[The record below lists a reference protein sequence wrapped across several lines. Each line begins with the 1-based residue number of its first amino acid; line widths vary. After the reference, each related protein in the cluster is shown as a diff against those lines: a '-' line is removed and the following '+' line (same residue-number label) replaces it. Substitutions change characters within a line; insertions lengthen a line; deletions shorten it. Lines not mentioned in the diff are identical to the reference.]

1 MRAYAPC
8 VPFNFG
14 SLRMTCADVVK
25 IIVIAIIEGITE
37 WLPVSS
43 TGHIIIFERFFALSD
58 NFSNDFKQLFD
69 YVIQLGAILSVPI
82 LFNDKLF
89 ALKKRKKQTLELWV
103 KVVIASIPAVAAI
116 ALDNL
121 FESFGE
127 KIQSYIIASALIFY
141 GIVFVVLE
149 KVYADVPSKRI
160 SVRDITYCD
169 SLKIGGFQA
178 LAAIPGTSRSGI
190 TIIGG
195 RICGVSRQA
204 ATEFSFYLAIPAIAG
219 ASGYKT
225 IKFALS
231 GATVTLQQVSALLLG
246 FTVSFAVSVF
256 VIKLLT
262 DFVKTHGFTGFG
274 VYRILLGVALFIIL

>member
-1 MRAYAPC
+1 MLLTPLY
-8 VPFNFG
+8 NSE
-14 SLRMTCADVVK
+14 SLRMAISDVVK
-25 IIVIAIIEGITE
+25 IILMAIIEGITE

-43 TGHIIIFERFFALSD
+43 TGHIIIFERFFTLSD
-58 NFSNDFKQLFD
+58 DFTDEFKKLFD
-69 YVIQLGAILSVPI
+69 YVIQLGAITSVPI
-82 LFNDKLF
+82 LFRDKLF
-89 ALKKRKKQTLELWV
+89 SFKKQRKQTVELWI

-127 KIQSYIIASALIFY
+127 KVQSYIIASALIFY
-141 GIVFVVLE
+141 GIVFVVIE
-149 KVYADVPSKRI
+149 KIYENVTDKKPY
-160 SVRDITYCD
+160 VRDVTYCD

-195 RICGVSRQA
+195 RICGLSRQT
-204 ATEFSFYLAIPAIAG
+204 ATEFSFYLAIPAIVG

-225 IKFALS
+225 LRFALS
-231 GATVTLQQVSALLLG
+231 GVTLTFRQANALLLG
-246 FTVSFAVSVF
+246 FAVSFAVSMF

-262 DFVKTHGFTGFG
+262 NFVKTRGFTGFG

>member
-1 MRAYAPC
+1 MLLTLLY
-8 VPFNFG
+8 NSE
-14 SLRMTCADVVK
+14 SLRMAVSDVVK
-25 IIVIAIIEGITE
+25 IILIAIIEGITE

-43 TGHIIIFERFFALSD
+43 TGHIIIFERFFTLSD
-58 NFSNDFKQLFD
+58 DFTDEFKKLFD
-69 YVIQLGAILSVPI
+69 YVIQLGAITSVPI
-82 LFNDKLF
+82 LFRDKLF
-89 ALKKRKKQTLELWV
+89 SFKKQRKQTVELWV

-127 KIQSYIIASALIFY
+127 KVQSYIIASALIFY
-141 GIVFVVLE
+141 GIVFVVVE
-149 KVYADVPSKRI
+149 KIYENVTVKR
-160 SVRDITYCD
+160 SYVRDVTYCD

-195 RICGVSRQA
+195 RICGLSRQA
-204 ATEFSFYLAIPAIAG
+204 ATELSFYLAIPAIVG

-225 IKFALS
+225 LKFALS
-231 GATVTLQQVSALLLG
+231 GVTLTFRQANALLLG
-246 FTVSFAVSVF
+246 FAVSFAVSMF

-262 DFVKTHGFTGFG
+262 NFVKTRGFTGFG

>member
-1 MRAYAPC
+1 MLLTPLY
-8 VPFNFG
+8 NSE
-14 SLRMTCADVVK
+14 SLRMAISDVVK
-25 IIVIAIIEGITE
+25 IILMAIIEGITE

-43 TGHIIIFERFFALSD
+43 TGHIIIFERFFTLSD
-58 NFSNDFKQLFD
+58 DFTDEFKKLFD
-69 YVIQLGAILSVPI
+69 YVIQLGAITSVPI
-82 LFNDKLF
+82 LFRDKLF
-89 ALKKRKKQTLELWV
+89 SFKKQRKQTVELWV

-127 KIQSYIIASALIFY
+127 KVQSYIIASALIFY
-141 GIVFVVLE
+141 GIVFVVVE
-149 KVYADVPSKRI
+149 KIYENVTDKKPY
-160 SVRDITYCD
+160 VRDVTYCD

-195 RICGVSRQA
+195 IICGLSRQA
-204 ATEFSFYLAIPAIAG
+204 ATELSFYLAIPAIVG

-225 IKFALS
+225 LKFALS
-231 GATVTLQQVSALLLG
+231 GVTLTFRQANALLLG
-246 FTVSFAVSVF
+246 FAVSFAVSMF

-262 DFVKTHGFTGFG
+262 NFVKTRGFTGFG

>member
-1 MRAYAPC
+1 MLLTPLH
-8 VPFNFG
+8 NSE
-14 SLRMTCADVVK
+14 SLRMVISDVVK
-25 IIVIAIIEGITE
+25 IILMAIIEGITE

-43 TGHIIIFERFFALSD
+43 TGHIIIFERFFTLSD
-58 NFSNDFKQLFD
+58 DFTDEFKKLFD
-69 YVIQLGAILSVPI
+69 YVIQLGAITSVPI
-82 LFNDKLF
+82 LFRDKLF
-89 ALKKRKKQTLELWV
+89 SFKKQRKQTVELWV

-127 KIQSYIIASALIFY
+127 KVQSYIIASALIFY
-141 GIVFVVLE
+141 GIVFVVIE
-149 KVYADVPSKRI
+149 KIYENVTDKKPY
-160 SVRDITYCD
+160 VRDVTYCD

-195 RICGVSRQA
+195 RICGLSRQA
-204 ATEFSFYLAIPAIAG
+204 ATELSFYLAIPAIVG

-225 IKFALS
+225 LKFALS
-231 GATVTLQQVSALLLG
+231 GVMLTFRQANALLLG
-246 FTVSFAVSVF
+246 FAVSFAVSMF

-262 DFVKTHGFTGFG
+262 NFVKTRGFTGFG

>member
-1 MRAYAPC
+1 MAC
-8 VPFNFG
+8 V
-14 SLRMTCADVVK
+14 DVVK

-262 DFVKTHGFTGFG
+262 NFVKTHGFTGFG

>member
-1 MRAYAPC
+1 MLLTPLH
-8 VPFNFG
+8 NSE
-14 SLRMTCADVVK
+14 SLRMVISDVVK
-25 IIVIAIIEGITE
+25 IILMAIIEGITE

-43 TGHIIIFERFFALSD
+43 TGHIIIFERFFTLSD
-58 NFSNDFKQLFD
+58 DFTDEFKKLFD
-69 YVIQLGAILSVPI
+69 YVIQLGAITSVPI
-82 LFNDKLF
+82 LFRDKLF
-89 ALKKRKKQTLELWV
+89 SFKKQRKQTVELWA

-127 KIQSYIIASALIFY
+127 KVQSYIIASALIFY
-141 GIVFVVLE
+141 GIVFVVIE
-149 KVYADVPSKRI
+149 KIYKNVTDKKPY
-160 SVRDITYCD
+160 VRDVTYCD

-195 RICGVSRQA
+195 RICGLSRQA
-204 ATEFSFYLAIPAIAG
+204 ATELSFYLAIPAIVG

-225 IKFALS
+225 LKFALS
-231 GATVTLQQVSALLLG
+231 GVMLTFRQANALLLG
-246 FTVSFAVSVF
+246 FAVSFAVSMF

-262 DFVKTHGFTGFG
+262 NFVKTRGFTGFG

>member
-1 MRAYAPC
+1 MLLTPLH
-8 VPFNFG
+8 NSE
-14 SLRMTCADVVK
+14 SLRMVISDVVK
-25 IIVIAIIEGITE
+25 IILIAIIEGITE

-43 TGHIIIFERFFALSD
+43 TGHIIIFERFFTLSD
-58 NFSNDFKQLFD
+58 DFTDEFKKLFD
-69 YVIQLGAILSVPI
+69 YVIQLGAITSVPI
-82 LFNDKLF
+82 LFRNKLF
-89 ALKKRKKQTLELWV
+89 SFRKQRKQTVELWV

-127 KIQSYIIASALIFY
+127 KVQSYIIASALIFY
-141 GIVFVVLE
+141 GIVFVVVE
-149 KVYADVPSKRI
+149 KIYENVTVKR
-160 SVRDITYCD
+160 SYVRDVTYCD

-195 RICGVSRQA
+195 RICGLSRQA
-204 ATEFSFYLAIPAIAG
+204 ATELSFYLAIPAIVG

-225 IKFALS
+225 LKFALS
-231 GATVTLQQVSALLLG
+231 GVTLTFRQANALLLG
-246 FTVSFAVSVF
+246 FAVSFAVSMF

-262 DFVKTHGFTGFG
+262 NFVKTRGFTGFG

>member
-1 MRAYAPC
+1 MLLTPLC
-8 VPFNFG
+8 NSE
-14 SLRMTCADVVK
+14 SLRMVISDVVK
-25 IIVIAIIEGITE
+25 IILIAIIEGITE

-43 TGHIIIFERFFALSD
+43 TGHIIIFERFFTLSD
-58 NFSNDFKQLFD
+58 DFTDEFKKLFD
-69 YVIQLGAILSVPI
+69 YVIQLGAITSVPI
-82 LFNDKLF
+82 LFRDKLF
-89 ALKKRKKQTLELWV
+89 SFKKQRKQTVELWV

-127 KIQSYIIASALIFY
+127 KVQSYIIASALIFY
-141 GIVFVVLE
+141 GIVFVVIE
-149 KVYADVPSKRI
+149 KIYENVTDKKPY
-160 SVRDITYCD
+160 VRDVTYCD

-195 RICGVSRQA
+195 RICGLSRQA
-204 ATEFSFYLAIPAIAG
+204 ATELSFYLAIPAIVG

-225 IKFALS
+225 LKFALS
-231 GATVTLQQVSALLLG
+231 GVMLTFRQANALLLG
-246 FTVSFAVSVF
+246 FAVSFAVSMF

-262 DFVKTHGFTGFG
+262 NFVKTRGFTGFG

>member
-1 MRAYAPC
+1 MLLTPLY
-8 VPFNFG
+8 NSE
-14 SLRMTCADVVK
+14 SLRMAISDVVK
-25 IIVIAIIEGITE
+25 IILMAIIEGITE

-43 TGHIIIFERFFALSD
+43 TGHIIIFERFFTLSD
-58 NFSNDFKQLFD
+58 DFTDEFKKLFD
-69 YVIQLGAILSVPI
+69 YVIQLGAITSVPI
-82 LFNDKLF
+82 LFRDKLF
-89 ALKKRKKQTLELWV
+89 SFKKQRKQTVELWV

-127 KIQSYIIASALIFY
+127 KVQSYIIASALIFY
-141 GIVFVVLE
+141 GIVFVVIE
-149 KVYADVPSKRI
+149 KIYENVTVKR
-160 SVRDITYCD
+160 SYVRDVTYCD

-195 RICGVSRQA
+195 RICGLSRQA
-204 ATEFSFYLAIPAIAG
+204 ATELSFYLAIPAIVG

-225 IKFALS
+225 LKFALS
-231 GATVTLQQVSALLLG
+231 GVTLTFRQANALLLG
-246 FTVSFAVSVF
+246 FAVSFAVSMF

-262 DFVKTHGFTGFG
+262 NFVKTRGFTGFG

>member
-1 MRAYAPC
+1 MLLTPLY
-8 VPFNFG
+8 NSE
-14 SLRMTCADVVK
+14 SLRMAISDVVK
-25 IIVIAIIEGITE
+25 IILIAIIEGITE

-43 TGHIIIFERFFALSD
+43 TGHIIIFERFFTLSD
-58 NFSNDFKQLFD
+58 DFTDEFKKLFD
-69 YVIQLGAILSVPI
+69 YVIQLGAITSVPI
-82 LFNDKLF
+82 LFRDKLF
-89 ALKKRKKQTLELWV
+89 SFKKQRKQTVELWV

-127 KIQSYIIASALIFY
+127 KVQSYIIASALIFY
-141 GIVFVVLE
+141 GIVFVVVE
-149 KVYADVPSKRI
+149 KIYENVTDKKTYI
-160 SVRDITYCD
+160 RDITYCD

-195 RICGVSRQA
+195 RICGLSRQA
-204 ATEFSFYLAIPAIAG
+204 ATEFSFYLAIPAIVG

-225 IKFALS
+225 LRFALS
-231 GATVTLQQVSALLLG
+231 GVTLTFRQANALLLG
-246 FTVSFAVSVF
+246 FAVSFAVSMF

-262 DFVKTHGFTGFG
+262 NFVKTRGFTGFG

>member
-1 MRAYAPC
+1 MLLTPIY
-8 VPFNFG
+8 NSE
-14 SLRMTCADVVK
+14 SLRMVISDVVK
-25 IIVIAIIEGITE
+25 IILMAIIEGITE

-43 TGHIIIFERFFALSD
+43 TGHIIIFERFFTLSD
-58 NFSNDFKQLFD
+58 DFTDEFKKLFD
-69 YVIQLGAILSVPI
+69 YVIQLGAITSVPI
-82 LFNDKLF
+82 LFRDKLF
-89 ALKKRKKQTLELWV
+89 SFKKQRKQTVELWV

-127 KIQSYIIASALIFY
+127 KVQSYIIASALIFY
-141 GIVFVVLE
+141 GIVFVVIE
-149 KVYADVPSKRI
+149 KIYENVTVKRSYVCDV
-160 SVRDITYCD
+160 TYCD

-195 RICGVSRQA
+195 RICGLSRQA
-204 ATEFSFYLAIPAIAG
+204 ATELSFYLAIPAIVG

-225 IKFALS
+225 LKFALS
-231 GATVTLQQVSALLLG
+231 GVTLTFRQANALLLG
-246 FTVSFAVSVF
+246 FAVSFAVSMF

-262 DFVKTHGFTGFG
+262 NFVKTRGFTGFG

>member
-1 MRAYAPC
+1 MLLTPLH
-8 VPFNFG
+8 NSE
-14 SLRMTCADVVK
+14 SLRMVISDVVK
-25 IIVIAIIEGITE
+25 IILMAIIEGITE

-43 TGHIIIFERFFALSD
+43 TGHIIIFERFFTLSD
-58 NFSNDFKQLFD
+58 DFTDEFKKLFD
-69 YVIQLGAILSVPI
+69 YVIQLGAITSVPI
-82 LFNDKLF
+82 LFRDKLF
-89 ALKKRKKQTLELWV
+89 SFKKQRKQTVELWV

-127 KIQSYIIASALIFY
+127 KVQSYIIASALIFY
-141 GIVFVVLE
+141 GIVFVVIE
-149 KVYADVPSKRI
+149 KIYENVTDKKPY
-160 SVRDITYCD
+160 VRDVTYCD

-195 RICGVSRQA
+195 RICGLSRQA
-204 ATEFSFYLAIPAIAG
+204 ATELSFYLAIPAIVG

-225 IKFALS
+225 LKFALS
-231 GATVTLQQVSALLLG
+231 GVTLTFRQANALLLG
-246 FTVSFAVSVF
+246 FAVSFAVSMF

-262 DFVKTHGFTGFG
+262 NFVKTHGFTGFG

>member
-1 MRAYAPC
+1 MLLTPLY
-8 VPFNFG
+8 NTE
-14 SLRMTCADVVK
+14 SLRMAISDVVK
-25 IIVIAIIEGITE
+25 IILMAIIEGITE

-43 TGHIIIFERFFALSD
+43 TGHIIIFERFFTLSD
-58 NFSNDFKQLFD
+58 DFTDEFKKLFD
-69 YVIQLGAILSVPI
+69 YVIQLGAITSVPI
-82 LFNDKLF
+82 LFRDKLF
-89 ALKKRKKQTLELWV
+89 SFKKQRKQTVELWV

-127 KIQSYIIASALIFY
+127 KVQSYIIASALIFY
-141 GIVFVVLE
+141 GIVFVVVE
-149 KVYADVPSKRI
+149 KIYENVTVKR
-160 SVRDITYCD
+160 SYVRDVTYCD

-195 RICGVSRQA
+195 IICGLSRQA
-204 ATEFSFYLAIPAIAG
+204 ATELSFYLAIPAIVG

-225 IKFALS
+225 LIFALS
-231 GATVTLQQVSALLLG
+231 GVTLTFIQANALLLG
-246 FTVSFAVSVF
+246 FAVSFAVSMF

-262 DFVKTHGFTGFG
+262 NFVKTRGFTGFG

>member
-1 MRAYAPC
+1 MLLTPLH
-8 VPFNFG
+8 NSE
-14 SLRMTCADVVK
+14 SLRMVISDVVK
-25 IIVIAIIEGITE
+25 IILMAIIEGITE

-43 TGHIIIFERFFALSD
+43 TGHIIIFERFFTLSD
-58 NFSNDFKQLFD
+58 DFTDEFKKLFD
-69 YVIQLGAILSVPI
+69 YVIQLGAITSVPI
-82 LFNDKLF
+82 LFRDKLF
-89 ALKKRKKQTLELWV
+89 SFKKQRKQTVELWV

-127 KIQSYIIASALIFY
+127 KVQSYIIASALIFY
-141 GIVFVVLE
+141 GIVFVVVE
-149 KVYADVPSKRI
+149 KIYENVTVKRSYVGDV
-160 SVRDITYCD
+160 TYCD

-195 RICGVSRQA
+195 RICGLSRQA
-204 ATEFSFYLAIPAIAG
+204 ATELSFYLAIPAIVG

-225 IKFALS
+225 LKFALS
-231 GATVTLQQVSALLLG
+231 GVTLTFRQANALLLG
-246 FTVSFAVSVF
+246 FAVSFAVSMF

-262 DFVKTHGFTGFG
+262 NFVKTRGFIGFG

>member
-1 MRAYAPC
+1 MLLTPLY
-8 VPFNFG
+8 NSE
-14 SLRMTCADVVK
+14 SLRMAVSDVVK
-25 IIVIAIIEGITE
+25 IILIAIIEGITE

-43 TGHIIIFERFFALSD
+43 TGHIIIFERFFTLSD
-58 NFSNDFKQLFD
+58 DFTDEFKKLFD
-69 YVIQLGAILSVPI
+69 YVIQLGAITSVPI
-82 LFNDKLF
+82 LFRDKLF
-89 ALKKRKKQTLELWV
+89 SFKKQRKQTVELWV

-127 KIQSYIIASALIFY
+127 KVQSYIIASALIFY
-141 GIVFVVLE
+141 GIVFVVVE
-149 KVYADVPSKRI
+149 KIYENVTVKR
-160 SVRDITYCD
+160 SYVRDVTYCD

-195 RICGVSRQA
+195 RICGLSRQA
-204 ATEFSFYLAIPAIAG
+204 ATELSFYLAIPAIVG

-225 IKFALS
+225 LRFALS
-231 GATVTLQQVSALLLG
+231 GVTLTFRQANALLLG
-246 FTVSFAVSVF
+246 FAVSFAVSMF

-262 DFVKTHGFTGFG
+262 NFVKTRGFTGFG

>member
-1 MRAYAPC
+1 MLLTPLY
-8 VPFNFG
+8 NSE
-14 SLRMTCADVVK
+14 SLRMAISDVVK
-25 IIVIAIIEGITE
+25 IILIAIIEGITE

-43 TGHIIIFERFFALSD
+43 TGHIIIFERFFTLSD
-58 NFSNDFKQLFD
+58 DFTDEFKKLFD
-69 YVIQLGAILSVPI
+69 YVIQLGAITSVPI
-82 LFNDKLF
+82 LFRDKLF
-89 ALKKRKKQTLELWV
+89 SFKKQRKQTVELWV

-127 KIQSYIIASALIFY
+127 KVQSYIIASALIFY
-141 GIVFVVLE
+141 GIVFVVIE
-149 KVYADVPSKRI
+149 KIYENVTDKKPY
-160 SVRDITYCD
+160 VRDVTYCD

-195 RICGVSRQA
+195 IICGLSRQA
-204 ATEFSFYLAIPAIAG
+204 ATELSFYLAIPAIVG

-225 IKFALS
+225 LKFALS
-231 GATVTLQQVSALLLG
+231 GVMLTFRQANALLLG
-246 FTVSFAVSVF
+246 FAVSFAVSMF

-262 DFVKTHGFTGFG
+262 NFVKTRGFTGFG

>member
-1 MRAYAPC
+1 MLLTPLY
-8 VPFNFG
+8 NSE
-14 SLRMTCADVVK
+14 SLRMAISDVVK
-25 IIVIAIIEGITE
+25 IILIAIIEGITE

-43 TGHIIIFERFFALSD
+43 TGHIIIFERFFTLSD
-58 NFSNDFKQLFD
+58 DFTDEFKKLFD
-69 YVIQLGAILSVPI
+69 YVIQLGAITSVPI
-82 LFNDKLF
+82 LFRDKLF
-89 ALKKRKKQTLELWV
+89 SFKKQRKQTVELWV

-127 KIQSYIIASALIFY
+127 KVQSYIIASALIFY
-141 GIVFVVLE
+141 GIVFVVIE
-149 KVYADVPSKRI
+149 KIYENVTDKKPY
-160 SVRDITYCD
+160 VRDVTYCD

-195 RICGVSRQA
+195 RISGLSRQA
-204 ATEFSFYLAIPAIAG
+204 ATEFSFYLAIPAIVG

-225 IKFALS
+225 LKFALS
-231 GATVTLQQVSALLLG
+231 GVTLTFRQANALLLG
-246 FTVSFAVSVF
+246 FAVSFAVSMF

-262 DFVKTHGFTGFG
+262 NFVKTRGFTGFG

>member
-1 MRAYAPC
+1 MLLTPLY
-8 VPFNFG
+8 NSE
-14 SLRMTCADVVK
+14 SLRMAISDVVK
-25 IIVIAIIEGITE
+25 IILMAIIEGITE

-43 TGHIIIFERFFALSD
+43 TGHIIIFERFFTLSD
-58 NFSNDFKQLFD
+58 DFTDEFKKLFD
-69 YVIQLGAILSVPI
+69 YVIQLGAITSVPI
-82 LFNDKLF
+82 LFRDKLF
-89 ALKKRKKQTLELWV
+89 SFKKQRKQTVELWV

-127 KIQSYIIASALIFY
+127 KVQSYIIASALIFY
-141 GIVFVVLE
+141 GIVFVVVE
-149 KVYADVPSKRI
+149 KIYENVTDKKPY
-160 SVRDITYCD
+160 VRDVTYCD

-195 RICGVSRQA
+195 IICGLSRQA
-204 ATEFSFYLAIPAIAG
+204 ATELSFYLAIPAIVG

-225 IKFALS
+225 LRFALS
-231 GATVTLQQVSALLLG
+231 GVTLTFRQANALLLG
-246 FTVSFAVSVF
+246 FAVSFAVSMF

-262 DFVKTHGFTGFG
+262 NFVKTRGFTGFG

>member
-1 MRAYAPC
+1 MLLTPLH
-8 VPFNFG
+8 NSE
-14 SLRMTCADVVK
+14 SLRMVISDIVK
-25 IIVIAIIEGITE
+25 IILIAIIEGITE

-43 TGHIIIFERFFALSD
+43 TGHIIIFERFFTLSD
-58 NFSNDFKQLFD
+58 DFTDEFKKLFD
-69 YVIQLGAILSVPI
+69 YVIQLGAITSVPI
-82 LFNDKLF
+82 LFRNKLF
-89 ALKKRKKQTLELWV
+89 SFRKQRKQTVELWV

-116 ALDNL
+116 TLDNL

-127 KIQSYIIASALIFY
+127 KVQSYIIASALIFY
-141 GIVFVVLE
+141 GIVFVVVE
-149 KVYADVPSKRI
+149 KIYENVTVKR
-160 SVRDITYCD
+160 SYVRDVTYCD

-195 RICGVSRQA
+195 RICGLSRQA
-204 ATEFSFYLAIPAIAG
+204 ATELSFYLAIPAIVG

-225 IKFALS
+225 LKFALS
-231 GATVTLQQVSALLLG
+231 GVTLTFRQANALLLG
-246 FTVSFAVSVF
+246 FAVSFAVSMF

-262 DFVKTHGFTGFG
+262 NFVKTRGFTGFG

>member
-1 MRAYAPC
+1 MLLTPLY
-8 VPFNFG
+8 NSE
-14 SLRMTCADVVK
+14 SLRMVISDVVK
-25 IIVIAIIEGITE
+25 IILIAIIEGITE

-43 TGHIIIFERFFALSD
+43 TGHIIIFERFFTLSD
-58 NFSNDFKQLFD
+58 DFTDEFKKLFD
-69 YVIQLGAILSVPI
+69 YVIQLGAITSVPI
-82 LFNDKLF
+82 LFRDKLF
-89 ALKKRKKQTLELWV
+89 SFKKQRKQTVELWV

-127 KIQSYIIASALIFY
+127 KVQSYIIASALIFY
-141 GIVFVVLE
+141 GIVFVVIE
-149 KVYADVPSKRI
+149 KIYENVTDKKPY
-160 SVRDITYCD
+160 VRDVTYCD

-195 RICGVSRQA
+195 RICGLSRQA
-204 ATEFSFYLAIPAIAG
+204 ATELSFYLAIPAIVG

-225 IKFALS
+225 LKFALS
-231 GATVTLQQVSALLLG
+231 GVTLTFRQANALLLG
-246 FTVSFAVSVF
+246 FAVSFAVSMF

-262 DFVKTHGFTGFG
+262 NFVKTRGFIGFG

>member
-1 MRAYAPC
+1 MLLTPLY
-8 VPFNFG
+8 NSE
-14 SLRMTCADVVK
+14 SLRMVISDVVK
-25 IIVIAIIEGITE
+25 IILIAIIEGITE

-43 TGHIIIFERFFALSD
+43 TGHIIIFERFFTLSD
-58 NFSNDFKQLFD
+58 DFTDEFKKLFD
-69 YVIQLGAILSVPI
+69 YVIQLGAITSVPI
-82 LFNDKLF
+82 LFRDKLF
-89 ALKKRKKQTLELWV
+89 SFKKQRKQTVELWV

-127 KIQSYIIASALIFY
+127 KVQSYIIASALIFY
-141 GIVFVVLE
+141 GIVFVVIE
-149 KVYADVPSKRI
+149 KIYENVTDKR
-160 SVRDITYCD
+160 SYVRDVTYCD

-195 RICGVSRQA
+195 RICGLSRQA
-204 ATEFSFYLAIPAIAG
+204 ATELSFYLAIPAIVG

-225 IKFALS
+225 LKFALS
-231 GATVTLQQVSALLLG
+231 GVTLTFRQANALLLG
-246 FTVSFAVSVF
+246 FAVSFAVSMF

-262 DFVKTHGFTGFG
+262 NFVKTRGFTGFG
-274 VYRILLGVALFIIL
+274 VYRILLGVALLFIL

>member
-1 MRAYAPC
+1 MLLTPLH
-8 VPFNFG
+8 NSE
-14 SLRMTCADVVK
+14 SLRMVISDVVK
-25 IIVIAIIEGITE
+25 IILMAIIEGITE

-43 TGHIIIFERFFALSD
+43 TGHIIIFERFFTLSD
-58 NFSNDFKQLFD
+58 DFTDEFKKLFD
-69 YVIQLGAILSVPI
+69 YVIQLGAITSVPI
-82 LFNDKLF
+82 LFRDKLF
-89 ALKKRKKQTLELWV
+89 SFKKQRKQTVELWV

-127 KIQSYIIASALIFY
+127 KVQSYIIASALIFY
-141 GIVFVVLE
+141 GIVFVVVE
-149 KVYADVPSKRI
+149 KIYENVTDKKPY
-160 SVRDITYCD
+160 VRDVTYCD

-195 RICGVSRQA
+195 RICGLSRQA
-204 ATEFSFYLAIPAIAG
+204 ATELSFYLAIPAIVG

-225 IKFALS
+225 LKFALS
-231 GATVTLQQVSALLLG
+231 GVTLTFRQANALLLG
-246 FTVSFAVSVF
+246 FAVSFAVSMF

-262 DFVKTHGFTGFG
+262 NFVKTRGFTGFG

>member
-1 MRAYAPC
+1 MLLTPLY
-8 VPFNFG
+8 NSE
-14 SLRMTCADVVK
+14 SLRMVISDVVK
-25 IIVIAIIEGITE
+25 IILIAIIEGITE

-43 TGHIIIFERFFALSD
+43 TGHIIIFERFFTLSD
-58 NFSNDFKQLFD
+58 DFTDEFKKLFD
-69 YVIQLGAILSVPI
+69 YVIQLGAITSVPI
-82 LFNDKLF
+82 LFRDKLF
-89 ALKKRKKQTLELWV
+89 SFKKQRKQTVELWA

-127 KIQSYIIASALIFY
+127 KVQSYIIASALIFY
-141 GIVFVVLE
+141 GIVFVVIE
-149 KVYADVPSKRI
+149 KIYENVTDKKPY
-160 SVRDITYCD
+160 VRDVTYCD

-195 RICGVSRQA
+195 RICGLSRQA
-204 ATEFSFYLAIPAIAG
+204 ATEFSFYLAIPAIVG

-225 IKFALS
+225 LKFALS
-231 GATVTLQQVSALLLG
+231 GVTLTFRQANALLLG
-246 FTVSFAVSVF
+246 FAVSFAVSMF

-262 DFVKTHGFTGFG
+262 NFVKTRGFTGFG

>member
-1 MRAYAPC
+1 MLLTPLY
-8 VPFNFG
+8 NTE
-14 SLRMTCADVVK
+14 SLRMAISDVVK
-25 IIVIAIIEGITE
+25 IILMAIIEGITE

-43 TGHIIIFERFFALSD
+43 TGHIIIFERFFTLSD
-58 NFSNDFKQLFD
+58 DFTDEFKKLFD
-69 YVIQLGAILSVPI
+69 YVIQLGAITSVPI
-82 LFNDKLF
+82 LFRDKLF
-89 ALKKRKKQTLELWV
+89 SFKKQRKQTVELWV

-127 KIQSYIIASALIFY
+127 KVQSYIIASALIFY
-141 GIVFVVLE
+141 GIVFVVVEKIYE
-149 KVYADVPSKRI
+149 KVTVKR
-160 SVRDITYCD
+160 SYVRDITYCD

-195 RICGVSRQA
+195 RICGLSRQV
-204 ATEFSFYLAIPAIAG
+204 ATELSFYLAIPAIVG

-225 IKFALS
+225 LKFALS
-231 GATVTLQQVSALLLG
+231 GVTLTFRQANALLLG
-246 FTVSFAVSVF
+246 FAVSFAVSMF

-262 DFVKTHGFTGFG
+262 NFVKTRGFTGFG

>member
-1 MRAYAPC
+1 MLLTPLH
-8 VPFNFG
+8 NSE
-14 SLRMTCADVVK
+14 SLRMVISDVVK
-25 IIVIAIIEGITE
+25 IILMAIIEGITE

-43 TGHIIIFERFFALSD
+43 TGHIIIFERFFTLSD
-58 NFSNDFKQLFD
+58 DFTDEFKKLFD
-69 YVIQLGAILSVPI
+69 YVIQLGAITSVPI
-82 LFNDKLF
+82 LFRDKLF
-89 ALKKRKKQTLELWV
+89 SFKKQRKQTVELWV

-127 KIQSYIIASALIFY
+127 KVQSYIIASALIFY
-141 GIVFVVLE
+141 GIVFVVIE
-149 KVYADVPSKRI
+149 KIYENVTDKKPY
-160 SVRDITYCD
+160 VRDVTYCD

-195 RICGVSRQA
+195 RICGLSRLA
-204 ATEFSFYLAIPAIAG
+204 ATELSFYLAIPAIVG

-225 IKFALS
+225 LKFALS
-231 GATVTLQQVSALLLG
+231 GVMLTFRQANALLLG
-246 FTVSFAVSVF
+246 FAVSFAVSMF

-262 DFVKTHGFTGFG
+262 NFVKTRGFTGFG

>member
-1 MRAYAPC
+1 MLLTPLH
-8 VPFNFG
+8 NSE
-14 SLRMTCADVVK
+14 SLRMVISDVVK
-25 IIVIAIIEGITE
+25 IILIAIIEGITE

-43 TGHIIIFERFFALSD
+43 TGHIIIFERFFTLSD
-58 NFSNDFKQLFD
+58 DFTDEFKKLFD
-69 YVIQLGAILSVPI
+69 YVIQLGAITSVPI
-82 LFNDKLF
+82 LFRDKLF
-89 ALKKRKKQTLELWV
+89 SFKKQRKQTVELWV

-127 KIQSYIIASALIFY
+127 KVQSYIIASALIFY
-141 GIVFVVLE
+141 GIVFVVIE
-149 KVYADVPSKRI
+149 KIYENVTDKKPY
-160 SVRDITYCD
+160 VRDVTYCD

-195 RICGVSRQA
+195 RICGLSRQA
-204 ATEFSFYLAIPAIAG
+204 ATELSFYLAIPAIVG

-225 IKFALS
+225 LEFALS
-231 GATVTLQQVSALLLG
+231 GVTLTFRQANALLLG
-246 FTVSFAVSVF
+246 FAVSFAVSMF

-262 DFVKTHGFTGFG
+262 NFVKTRGFTGFG

>member
-1 MRAYAPC
+1 MLLTPLY
-8 VPFNFG
+8 NSE
-14 SLRMTCADVVK
+14 SLRMAISDVVK
-25 IIVIAIIEGITE
+25 IILIAIIEGITE

-43 TGHIIIFERFFALSD
+43 TGHIIIFERFFTLSD
-58 NFSNDFKQLFD
+58 DFTDEFKKLFD
-69 YVIQLGAILSVPI
+69 YVIQLGAITSVPI
-82 LFNDKLF
+82 LFRDKLF
-89 ALKKRKKQTLELWV
+89 SFKKQRKQTVELWV

-127 KIQSYIIASALIFY
+127 KVQSYIIASALIFY
-141 GIVFVVLE
+141 GIVFVVIE
-149 KVYADVPSKRI
+149 KIYENVTDKKPY
-160 SVRDITYCD
+160 VRDVTYCD

-195 RICGVSRQA
+195 RICGLSRQA
-204 ATEFSFYLAIPAIAG
+204 ATELSFYLAIPAIVG

-225 IKFALS
+225 LKFALS
-231 GATVTLQQVSALLLG
+231 GVTLTFRQANALLLG
-246 FTVSFAVSVF
+246 FAVSFAVSMF

-262 DFVKTHGFTGFG
+262 NFVKTRGFIGFG

>member
-1 MRAYAPC
+1 MLLTPLY
-8 VPFNFG
+8 NSE
-14 SLRMTCADVVK
+14 SLRMVISDVVK
-25 IIVIAIIEGITE
+25 IILIAIIEGITE

-43 TGHIIIFERFFALSD
+43 TGHIIIFERFFTLSD
-58 NFSNDFKQLFD
+58 DFTDEFKKLFD
-69 YVIQLGAILSVPI
+69 YVIQLGAITSVPI
-82 LFNDKLF
+82 LFRDKLF
-89 ALKKRKKQTLELWV
+89 SFKKQRKQTVELWV

-127 KIQSYIIASALIFY
+127 KVQSYIIASALIFY
-141 GIVFVVLE
+141 GIVFVVVE
-149 KVYADVPSKRI
+149 KIYENVTVKR
-160 SVRDITYCD
+160 SYVRDVTYCD

-195 RICGVSRQA
+195 RICGLSRQA
-204 ATEFSFYLAIPAIAG
+204 ATELSFYLAIPAIVG

-225 IKFALS
+225 LRFALS
-231 GATVTLQQVSALLLG
+231 GVTLTFRQANALLLG
-246 FTVSFAVSVF
+246 FAVSFAVSMF

-262 DFVKTHGFTGFG
+262 NFVKTRGFTGFG

>member
-1 MRAYAPC
+1 MLLTPLY
-8 VPFNFG
+8 NSE
-14 SLRMTCADVVK
+14 SLRMVISDVVK
-25 IIVIAIIEGITE
+25 IILIAIIEGITE

-43 TGHIIIFERFFALSD
+43 TGHIIIFERFFTLSD
-58 NFSNDFKQLFD
+58 DFTDEFKKLFD
-69 YVIQLGAILSVPI
+69 YVIQLGAITSVPI
-82 LFNDKLF
+82 LFRDKLF
-89 ALKKRKKQTLELWV
+89 SFKKQRKQTVELWV

-127 KIQSYIIASALIFY
+127 KVQSYIIASALIFY
-141 GIVFVVLE
+141 GIVFVVIE
-149 KVYADVPSKRI
+149 KIYENVTDKKPY
-160 SVRDITYCD
+160 VRDVTYCD

-195 RICGVSRQA
+195 IICGLSRQA
-204 ATEFSFYLAIPAIAG
+204 ATELSFYLAIPAIVG

-225 IKFALS
+225 LKFALS
-231 GATVTLQQVSALLLG
+231 GVTLTFRQANALLLG
-246 FTVSFAVSVF
+246 FAVSFVISML

-262 DFVKTHGFTGFG
+262 NFVKTRGFTGFG

>member
-1 MRAYAPC
+1 MLLTPLH
-8 VPFNFG
+8 NSE
-14 SLRMTCADVVK
+14 SLRMAVSDVVK
-25 IIVIAIIEGITE
+25 IILMAIIEGITE

-43 TGHIIIFERFFALSD
+43 TGHIIIFERFFTLSD
-58 NFSNDFKQLFD
+58 DFTDEFKKLFD
-69 YVIQLGAILSVPI
+69 YVIQLGAITSVPI
-82 LFNDKLF
+82 LFRDKLF
-89 ALKKRKKQTLELWV
+89 SFKKQRKQTVELWV

-127 KIQSYIIASALIFY
+127 KVQSYIIASALIFY
-141 GIVFVVLE
+141 GIVFVVIE
-149 KVYADVPSKRI
+149 KIYENVTDKKPY
-160 SVRDITYCD
+160 VRDVTYCD

-195 RICGVSRQA
+195 RICGLSRQA
-204 ATEFSFYLAIPAIAG
+204 ATELSFYLAIPAIVG

-225 IKFALS
+225 LKFALS
-231 GATVTLQQVSALLLG
+231 GVTLTFRQANALLLG
-246 FTVSFAVSVF
+246 FAVSFAVSMF

-262 DFVKTHGFTGFG
+262 NFVKTRGFTGFG

>member
-1 MRAYAPC
+1 MLLTPLY
-8 VPFNFG
+8 NSE
-14 SLRMTCADVVK
+14 SLRMAISDVVK
-25 IIVIAIIEGITE
+25 IILMAIIEGITE

-43 TGHIIIFERFFALSD
+43 TGHIIIFERFFTLSD
-58 NFSNDFKQLFD
+58 DFTDEFKKLFD
-69 YVIQLGAILSVPI
+69 YVIQLGAITSVPI
-82 LFNDKLF
+82 LFRDKLF
-89 ALKKRKKQTLELWV
+89 SFKKQRKQTVELWV

-127 KIQSYIIASALIFY
+127 KVQSYIIASALIFY
-141 GIVFVVLE
+141 GIVFVVIE
-149 KVYADVPSKRI
+149 KIYENVTDKKPY
-160 SVRDITYCD
+160 VRDVTYCD

-195 RICGVSRQA
+195 RICGLSRQA
-204 ATEFSFYLAIPAIAG
+204 ATEFSFYLAIPAIVG

-225 IKFALS
+225 LRFALS
-231 GATVTLQQVSALLLG
+231 GVTLTFRQANALLLG
-246 FTVSFAVSVF
+246 FAVSFAVSMF

-262 DFVKTHGFTGFG
+262 NFVKTRGFTGFG

>member
-1 MRAYAPC
+1 MLLTPLY
-8 VPFNFG
+8 NSE
-14 SLRMTCADVVK
+14 SLRMEISDVVK
-25 IIVIAIIEGITE
+25 IILMAIIEGITE

-43 TGHIIIFERFFALSD
+43 TGHIIIFERFFTLSD
-58 NFSNDFKQLFD
+58 DFTDEFKKLFD
-69 YVIQLGAILSVPI
+69 YVIQLGAITSVPI
-82 LFNDKLF
+82 LFRDKLF
-89 ALKKRKKQTLELWV
+89 SFKKQRKQTVELWV

-127 KIQSYIIASALIFY
+127 KVQSYIIASALIFY
-141 GIVFVVLE
+141 GIVFVVIE
-149 KVYADVPSKRI
+149 KIYENVTDKKPY
-160 SVRDITYCD
+160 VRDVTYCD

-195 RICGVSRQA
+195 RICGLSRQA
-204 ATEFSFYLAIPAIAG
+204 ATELSFYLAIPAIVG

-225 IKFALS
+225 LKFALS
-231 GATVTLQQVSALLLG
+231 GVTLTFRQANALLLG
-246 FTVSFAVSVF
+246 FAVSFAVSMF

-262 DFVKTHGFTGFG
+262 NFVKTRGFTGFG

>member
-1 MRAYAPC
+1 MLLTPLY
-8 VPFNFG
+8 NSE
-14 SLRMTCADVVK
+14 SLRMVISDVVK
-25 IIVIAIIEGITE
+25 IILIAIIEGITE

-43 TGHIIIFERFFALSD
+43 TGHIIIFERFFTLSD
-58 NFSNDFKQLFD
+58 DFTDEFKKLFD
-69 YVIQLGAILSVPI
+69 YVIQLGAITSVPI
-82 LFNDKLF
+82 LFRDKLF
-89 ALKKRKKQTLELWV
+89 SFKKQRKQTVELWV

-127 KIQSYIIASALIFY
+127 KVQSYIIASALIFY
-141 GIVFVVLE
+141 GIVFVVVE
-149 KVYADVPSKRI
+149 KIYENVTVKR
-160 SVRDITYCD
+160 SYVRDVTYCD

-195 RICGVSRQA
+195 RICGLSRQA
-204 ATEFSFYLAIPAIAG
+204 ATELSFYLAIPAIVG

-225 IKFALS
+225 LKFALS
-231 GATVTLQQVSALLLG
+231 GVTLTFRQANALLLG
-246 FTVSFAVSVF
+246 FAVSFAVSMF

-262 DFVKTHGFTGFG
+262 NFVKTRGFTGFG

>member
-1 MRAYAPC
+1 MLLTPLY
-8 VPFNFG
+8 NSE
-14 SLRMTCADVVK
+14 SLRMVISDVVK
-25 IIVIAIIEGITE
+25 IILIAIIEGITE

-43 TGHIIIFERFFALSD
+43 TGHIIIFERFFTLSD
-58 NFSNDFKQLFD
+58 DFTDEFKKLFD
-69 YVIQLGAILSVPI
+69 YVIQLGAITSVPI
-82 LFNDKLF
+82 LFRDKLF
-89 ALKKRKKQTLELWV
+89 SFKKQRKQTVELWV

-127 KIQSYIIASALIFY
+127 KVQSYIIASALIFY
-141 GIVFVVLE
+141 GIVFVVIE
-149 KVYADVPSKRI
+149 KIYENVTDKR
-160 SVRDITYCD
+160 SYVRDVTYCD

-195 RICGVSRQA
+195 RICGLSRQA
-204 ATEFSFYLAIPAIAG
+204 ATELSFYLAIPAIVG

-225 IKFALS
+225 LKFALS
-231 GATVTLQQVSALLLG
+231 GVTLTFRQANALLLG
-246 FTVSFAVSVF
+246 FAVSFAVSMF

-262 DFVKTHGFTGFG
+262 NFVKTRGFTGFG

>member
-1 MRAYAPC
+1 MLLTPLY
-8 VPFNFG
+8 NSE
-14 SLRMTCADVVK
+14 SLRMAISDVVK
-25 IIVIAIIEGITE
+25 IILIAIIEGITE

-43 TGHIIIFERFFALSD
+43 TGHIIIFERFFTLSD
-58 NFSNDFKQLFD
+58 DFTDEFKKLFD
-69 YVIQLGAILSVPI
+69 YVIQLGAITSVPI
-82 LFNDKLF
+82 LFSDKLF
-89 ALKKRKKQTLELWV
+89 SFKKQRKQTVELWV

-127 KIQSYIIASALIFY
+127 KVQSYIIASALIFY
-141 GIVFVVLE
+141 GIVFVVIE
-149 KVYADVPSKRI
+149 KIYENVTDKKPY
-160 SVRDITYCD
+160 VRDVTYCD

-195 RICGVSRQA
+195 IICGLSRQA
-204 ATEFSFYLAIPAIAG
+204 ATELSFYLAIPAIVG

-225 IKFALS
+225 LKFALS
-231 GATVTLQQVSALLLG
+231 GVMLTFRQANALLLG
-246 FTVSFAVSVF
+246 FAVSFAVSMF

-262 DFVKTHGFTGFG
+262 NFVKTRGFTGFG

>member
-1 MRAYAPC
+1 MLLTPLY
-8 VPFNFG
+8 NSE
-14 SLRMTCADVVK
+14 SLRMAVSDVVK
-25 IIVIAIIEGITE
+25 IILIAIIEGITE

-43 TGHIIIFERFFALSD
+43 TGHIIIFERFFTLSD
-58 NFSNDFKQLFD
+58 DFTDEFKKLFD
-69 YVIQLGAILSVPI
+69 YVIQLGAITSVPI
-82 LFNDKLF
+82 LFRDKLF
-89 ALKKRKKQTLELWV
+89 SFKKQRKQTVELWV

-127 KIQSYIIASALIFY
+127 KVQSYIIATALIFY
-141 GIVFVVLE
+141 GIVFVVIE
-149 KVYADVPSKRI
+149 KIYENVTDKKPY
-160 SVRDITYCD
+160 VRDVTYCD

-195 RICGVSRQA
+195 RICGLSRQA
-204 ATEFSFYLAIPAIAG
+204 ATELSFYLAIPAIVG

-225 IKFALS
+225 LKFALS
-231 GATVTLQQVSALLLG
+231 GVTLTFRQANALLLG
-246 FTVSFAVSVF
+246 FAVSFAVSMF

-262 DFVKTHGFTGFG
+262 NFVKTRGFTGFG

>member
-1 MRAYAPC
+1 MLLTPLY
-8 VPFNFG
+8 NSE
-14 SLRMTCADVVK
+14 SLRMVISDVVR
-25 IIVIAIIEGITE
+25 IILIAIIEGITE

-43 TGHIIIFERFFALSD
+43 TGHIIIFERFFTLSD
-58 NFSNDFKQLFD
+58 DFTDEFKKLFD
-69 YVIQLGAILSVPI
+69 YVIQLGAITSVPI
-82 LFNDKLF
+82 LFRDKLF
-89 ALKKRKKQTLELWV
+89 SFKKQRKQTVELWA

-127 KIQSYIIASALIFY
+127 KVQSYIIASALIFY
-141 GIVFVVLE
+141 GIVFVVIE
-149 KVYADVPSKRI
+149 KIYENVTDKKPY
-160 SVRDITYCD
+160 VRDVTYCD

-195 RICGVSRQA
+195 RICGLSRQA
-204 ATEFSFYLAIPAIAG
+204 ATELSFYLAIPAIVG

-225 IKFALS
+225 LKFALS
-231 GATVTLQQVSALLLG
+231 GVMLTFRQANALLLG
-246 FTVSFAVSVF
+246 FAVSFAVSMF

-262 DFVKTHGFTGFG
+262 NFVKTRGFTGFG